1 MNLAVT
7 NTLEGALNVGH
18 PVFVTY
24 RENNKEIVEWFAFG
38 EGLAKG
44 SAEMRNAK
52 EGPDTYN
59 YTSWQKYVIIRDNYN
74 KHLMQLEEIERR
86 L

>member
-7 NTLEGALNVGH
+7 NTLEGALNVGY

-59 YTSWQKYVIIRDNYN
+59 YTSWEKYDKRSW
-74 KHLMQLEEIERR
+74 RWS
-86 L
+86 

>member
-7 NTLEGALNVGH
+7 NTLEGALNVGY

-59 YTSWQKYVIIRDNYN
+59 YTSWEKYVIIRDNYN
-74 KHLMQLEEIERR
+74 KHLIQLEEIERR

>member
-1 MNLAVT
+1 MNLAKS
-7 NTLEGALNVGH
+7 NSLEDALNVGH

-52 EGPDTYN
+52 
-59 YTSWQKYVIIRDNYN
+59 
-74 KHLMQLEEIERR
+74 
-86 L
+86 